1 MATKEVKELSIE
13 SIKKELIDKF
23 VNDMDILR
31 YLEIERHDVKLSQV
45 QNTFVY
51 DQIKRIKLVKEVYLF
66 LKRKKIQKI

>member
-66 LKRKKIQKI
+66 LKRKKI